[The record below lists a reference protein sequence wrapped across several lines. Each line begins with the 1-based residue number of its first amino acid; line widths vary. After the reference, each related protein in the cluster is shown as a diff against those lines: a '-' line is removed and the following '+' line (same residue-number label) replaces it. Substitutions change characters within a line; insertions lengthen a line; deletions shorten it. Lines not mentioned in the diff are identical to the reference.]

1 MNAICTEATR
11 AGGMRTGVMNGV
23 GLVAIGRNEGERL
36 RACLTSAREQV
47 EKFVYV
53 DSGSTD
59 GSSHLARE
67 LGADVVELDL
77 SLPFTAARARNAGF
91 DRLAKLLPA
100 MEFVQFV
107 DADCEIDPDWIP
119 KAHAFLRLREDVAV
133 VCGRRR
139 ERRPDVSVYNR
150 LCDIEWDT
158 PIGETDA
165 CGGDALIRSEAFRQ
179 VGGYAPELIAG
190 EEPDMCWRMRRCG
203 WRIHRL
209 DAEMTLHD
217 ASMTRFSQWW
227 MRSKRSGHASAEAF
241 DRRKGARDKRALREI
256 VSNVAWSMP
265 PAWPLWPLL
274 WLRIY
279 RRRGDAAY
287 AAFLVIGKLPHLH
300 GQLSYWLDRARGK
313 RTKLIEYK

>member
-1 MNAICTEATR
+1 MD
-11 AGGMRTGVMNGV
+11 GV

-36 RACLTSAREQV
+36 RNCLTSARGYVQ
-47 EKFVYV
+47 KLVYV

-59 GSSHLARE
+59 GSSQLARE
-67 LGADVVELDL
+67 LGAEVVELDL

-91 DRLAKLLPA
+91 ARLSELLPG

-107 DADCEIDPDWIP
+107 DGDCEVDPAWIP
-119 KAHAFLRLREDVAV
+119 KACAFLRAHRDVAV

-139 ERRPDVSVYNR
+139 ERHPKASVYNH

-158 PIGETDA
+158 PVGDTDA
-165 CGGDALIRSEAFRQ
+165 CGGDALVRSEAFRQ
-179 VGGYAPELIAG
+179 VGGYASELIAG

-209 DAEMTLHD
+209 DADMTLHD
-217 ASMTRFSQWW
+217 AAMTRFSQWW
-227 MRSKRSGHASAEAF
+227 MRNKRSGHASAEAF
-241 DRRKGARDKRALREI
+241 HRRKGARDPGALKEI

-274 WLRIY
+274 WSRVYL
-279 RRRGDAAY
+279 RRRDPAY
-287 AAFLVIGKLPHLH
+287 ATFIVLGKLPHLH
-300 GQLSYWLDRARGK
+300 GQVKYWLDRARGK
-313 RTKLIEYK
+313 DSRLIEYK